1 MGACDPAQDP
11 PSHCARCL
19 LQHRHQPVLSG
30 LAQELLSQSL
40 HAKACCKLLLPA
52 LEPPPGI
59 LCSNRSWG
67 KPDGAEA
74 PDMPLL
80 GSCHIPQ
87 AQGNQ
92 LDLPMMQTSST
103 PCDLLKSS
111 YLPL

>member
-1 MGACDPAQDP
+1 MGACDPAQAP
-11 PSHCARCL
+11 PLPLRTHARRHARCL

-30 LAQELLSQSL
+30 RTQELPSQSL

-80 GSCHIPQ
+80 GSCHIP
-87 AQGNQ
+87 
-92 LDLPMMQTSST
+92 
-103 PCDLLKSS
+103 
-111 YLPL
+111 